1 MNMKSLSLML
11 SVVLMALST
20 VAFGQTDSQKA
31 IAQSDVQK
39 SFDKLKTL
47 AGSWQGHLTTDPHQ
61 ADMANAQP
69 LITLRATT
77 RGNALEQERK
87 NTGTPDDP
95 TRNDHAVTMLY
106 LNGDRLLLTHY

>member
-20 VAFGQTDSQKA
+20 VAFGQTDSQEA
-31 IAQSDVQK
+31 IAQSDAQK

-61 ADMANAQP
+61 ADMANTHP
-69 LITLRATT
+69 LATLPVSTGGTAHVHVMKE
-77 RGNALEQERK
+77 A
-87 NTGTPDDP
+87 GTPDGR
-95 TRNDHAVTMLY
+95 TRYDHRVTMHSQ
-106 LNGDRLLLTHY
+106 DRDS